1 MCKKVSSP
9 SETATA
15 TEGKKN
21 SSTLMIRDAVRGFA
35 IGIHR
40 EEEDGPAKRESNA
53 TGIAIRRRIVCAGRG
68 RAGDSAALRR
78 FSSFNRTGFLLSASA
93 YCSWGGAKNNGM
105 KAGNN
110 DWLDTSRASC
120 KDPEKKRTKGE
131 GKNKLV

>member
-40 EEEDGPAKRESNA
+40 EEEEEEDGPAKRESNA

-78 FSSFNRTGFLLSASA
+78 VFLIQSDRFSSVCFCLLLLGRSQ
-93 YCSWGGAKNNGM
+93 
-105 KAGNN
+105 
-110 DWLDTSRASC
+110 
-120 KDPEKKRTKGE
+120 E
-131 GKNKLV
+131 

>member
-40 EEEDGPAKRESNA
+40 EEEEVGPAKRESNA

-78 FSSFNRTGFLLSASA
+78 VFLIQSDRFSSVCFCLLLLGRSQ
-93 YCSWGGAKNNGM
+93 
-105 KAGNN
+105 
-110 DWLDTSRASC
+110 
-120 KDPEKKRTKGE
+120 E
-131 GKNKLV
+131 